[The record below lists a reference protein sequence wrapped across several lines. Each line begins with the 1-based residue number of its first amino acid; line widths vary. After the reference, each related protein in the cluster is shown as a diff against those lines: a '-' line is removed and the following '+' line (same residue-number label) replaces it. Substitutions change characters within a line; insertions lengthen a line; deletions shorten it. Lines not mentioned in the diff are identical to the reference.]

1 VLPEAQPARERGSVE
16 LAGDAGRVDRG
27 ALRQRHDR
35 DDRSDVAAVAVDRR
49 DLTVRLVRLTAG
61 QGELLGEG
69 VYGRLD
75 RGEGRDIVS
84 EIEAPSGD
92 WKTAMRQ
99 RVLSA
104 REILLRHRWAPGVME
119 SRKFVT
125 PAMSR
130 YFDSMIGLFRE
141 AGFSTD
147 LTHHSMH
154 ALGSRALG
162 FTQELWDDKQVPS
175 SPEEMAVLIQQTAA
189 EYPNSSAMLKE
200 ITHDADTTLGWCDDQ
215 VEFEFA
221 LDLILDGLDRLRQ
234 TT

>member
-1 VLPEAQPARERGSVE
+1 MASKADVSATPRLPLSRERVLRAAIDLADEGGAESLTMRSLAQKLGVE
-16 LAGDAGRVDRG
+16 PMSLYNHAANKEDILDGMVD
-27 ALRQRHDR
+27 
-35 DDRSDVAAVAVDRR
+35 
-49 DLTVRLVRLTAG
+49 TV
-61 QGELLGEG
+61 
-69 VYGRLD
+69 
-75 RGEGRDIVS
+75 VS
-84 EIEAPSGD
+84 EINDVVSEIDVPSSD

-119 SRKFVT
+119 SRKFVG

-130 YFDSMIGLFRE
+130 YFDSMIGVFRHG
-141 AGFSTD
+141 GFSTD
-147 LTHHSMH
+147 LTHHGMH

-175 SPEEMAVLIQQTAA
+175 SPEGMALLIQQTAA
-189 EYPNSSAMLKE
+189 EYPNISAMLKE

-221 LDLILDGLDRLRQ
+221 LDLLLDGLERLRN
-234 TT
+234 TG

>member
-1 VLPEAQPARERGSVE
+1 MAGQPDVSAPPRPPLSRERVLQAAIDLADEGGAESLTMRSLAQKLGVEPMSLYNHAANKEDILDGMVDSV
-16 LAGDAGRVDRG
+16 
-27 ALRQRHDR
+27 
-35 DDRSDVAAVAVDRR
+35 
-49 DLTVRLVRLTAG
+49 
-61 QGELLGEG
+61 
-69 VYGRLD
+69 
-75 RGEGRDIVS
+75 VS
-84 EIEAPSGD
+84 EINDLVGEIDVSTNN

-119 SRKFVT
+119 SRKFVG

-130 YFDSMIGLFRE
+130 YVDSMIGLFRE
-141 AGFSTD
+141 GGFSTD
-147 LTHHSMH
+147 LTHHAMH

-175 SPEEMAVLIQQTAA
+175 RPEGMAVLIQQTAA
-189 EYPNSSAMLKE
+189 EYPNTSAMLKE

-221 LDLILDGLDRLRQ
+221 LDLLLDGLERLRN
-234 TT
+234 TG

>member
-1 VLPEAQPARERGSVE
+1 LSRER
-16 LAGDAGRVDRG
+16 L
-27 ALRQRHDR
+27 LRAAI
-35 DDRSDVAAVAVDRR
+35 DVADEGGVESLTMRR
-49 DLTVRLVRLTAG
+49 LAQRLGVEPMSLYNHAANKDDILDGMVETV
-61 QGELLGEG
+61 
-69 VYGRLD
+69 
-75 RGEGRDIVS
+75 VS
-84 EIEAPSGD
+84 EINDVVSEIDAPSGD
-92 WKTAMRQ
+92 WKAAMRQ

-221 LDLILDGLDRLRQ
+221 LDLILDGLERLRQ

>member
-1 VLPEAQPARERGSVE
+1 M
-16 LAGDAGRVDRG
+16 
-27 ALRQRHDR
+27 
-35 DDRSDVAAVAVDRR
+35 
-49 DLTVRLVRLTAG
+49 AG
-61 QGELLGEG
+61 QPDLSAPPRVPLSRDRVLRAAIDLADEG
-69 VYGRLD
+69 GAESLTMRRLATKVGVEPMSLYNHAANKD
-75 RGEGRDIVS
+75 DILDGMVEAVVS
-84 EIEAPSGD
+84 EINDVVSEIDVPSGD

-104 REILLRHRWAPGVME
+104 REVLLRHRWAPGVME
-119 SRKFVT
+119 SRKFVG

-141 AGFSTD
+141 GGFSTD
-147 LTHHSMH
+147 LTHHAMH

-175 SPEEMAVLIQQTAA
+175 SPEEMAVLIQQSAA
-189 EYPNSSAMLKE
+189 EYPNTSAMLKE

-221 LDLILDGLDRLRQ
+221 LDLLLDGLERLRN
-234 TT
+234 TA